1 MEIEYQNRLNSY
13 STIKTNFYPTT
24 NNGNRSSMQYPL
36 FFISTNQINDLSNRI
51 IINSRRIKQ
60 LANELPYASTNQYL
74 WRMIDSEIN
83 YYQMGKSKSN
93 VKETEYD
100 ENDFTSVYQK
110 YNDLMFNESFPVNYL
125 INFRELYYRLFTTE
139 IPIESD
145 PDGILFRDK
154 PTSILKGR
162 KKVYTPPNNEK
173 LIKDQ
178 LLDLL
183 NFQNDFKIPFLSQII
198 TTYFMFENI
207 HPFNDGNGRLGLYLV
222 QTQLANQLDIYTA
235 SALIPS
241 LMENNK
247 RYLELFLE
255 VEDIDNRSDVTV
267 FITEMLNFILNG
279 QNDTIGYLYMLIERL
294 SQVKKVIHD
303 KFKNDL
309 LSQEIMSL
317 VGQSDFFKTDDDLI
331 PDKEIIAVLKE
342 NFTQTEIKA
351 KITDLEAQNYLIKI
365 KKRPLTHMFNLKLPD

>member
-1 MEIEYQNRLNSY
+1 
-13 STIKTNFYPTT
+13 
-24 NNGNRSSMQYPL
+24 
-36 FFISTNQINDLSNRI
+36 
-51 IINSRRIKQ
+51 
-60 LANELPYASTNQYL
+60 
-74 WRMIDSEIN
+74 
-83 YYQMGKSKSN
+83 
-93 VKETEYD
+93 
-100 ENDFTSVYQK
+100 
-110 YNDLMFNESFPVNYL
+110 
-125 INFRELYYRLFTTE
+125 
-139 IPIESD
+139 
-145 PDGILFRDK
+145 
-154 PTSILKGR
+154 
-162 KKVYTPPNNEK
+162 
-173 LIKDQ
+173 
-178 LLDLL
+178 
-183 NFQNDFKIPFLSQII
+183 
-198 TTYFMFENI
+198 MFENI